1 VFISAQNYGAIL
13 LLLGIISGWPSASCF
28 KAPVTP
34 TLSLAMQIKL
44 FPNAICVQ
52 ELRDLFVAE
61 SSPEEA
67 PEEEKYDNRGNTRD
81 RTVLL

>member
-1 VFISAQNYGAIL
+1 
-13 LLLGIISGWPSASCF
+13 
-28 KAPVTP
+28 
-34 TLSLAMQIKL
+34 MQIKL